1 MQAEVGSLTI
11 NGGWLIFAALVA
23 VWVALVVEN
32 RTRRLG
38 ALLEAAQQEAADA
51 VIKLKLAESEAE
63 ANSRAGLGQLA
74 AAVEQQEGATAP
86 AEAAT
91 VDARERG

>member
-1 MQAEVGSLTI
+1 MQSEVGSVTI

-51 VIKLKLAESEAE
+51 TMRLKLAESEAE

-74 AAVEQQEGATAP
+74 AAVEQQEGEAVP
-86 AEAAT
+86 AEGPAAE
-91 VDARERG
+91 VRER